1 MVATRSG
8 ARVCSSNTAEAD
20 ETQKNMDATPSGN
33 GRRRRR
39 AAQGGTSAQ
48 SEVLS
53 ASQDDEEVPPG
64 SLLRSSATR
73 RDTKTAQRQ
82 DHNAPQLDSTHEAD
96 VSESESCCSEMSDRQ
111 NPPEGRVTRSRRRRT
126 SPRQTTRPRRDGDAV
141 SEADSVSSSVSAT
154 REPRTQRVTRS
165 QRKSA
170 MASRSAKQHTEE
182 HESEPDSCSSNVSGL
197 QSTVVRRTTRNRK
210 FRAITPIPMS
220 LGNDANSDV
229 PPTVHSTR
237 VTRAKQASTSETA
250 AFDSEGFES
259 GPSRTPRKSSP
270 NCVST
275 RSQGRI
281 LALPDSGSE
290 STDAC
295 SSLASRRSTRTRGTP
310 CSSRTGSANSNR
322 AVSVPQVRRE
332 ACGSLVEA
340 PEAVDVAKSVHLEN
354 SLIKA
359 NEQEKTLTAE
369 DVDGLSSEKT
379 VEAQVL
385 PEVAP
390 ANSDKVT
397 LLDSATEEKK
407 DNEAELSDTAALTES
422 SLVKAHQEEEANS
435 IGGDVGMKEGYQ
447 MLDDTSSVVLNLS
460 NQSVKLI
467 LSESDQK
474 AEKESEDTKILLEE
488 PTDNGAKEADHHKIA
503 KKPCLILLDSSE
515 DEDDSEDGRSG
526 QESES
531 DGDNMD
537 SDGENQNSSSSQ
549 NQAGPSKREMP
560 MPCSGLFV
568 IDTQP
573 GLGFDKYYL
582 DEEQEMK
589 ENEVGEDDNDMEED
603 QDAEEFVDEEE
614 DDDDSELLFKSK
626 NKASFELSSSI
637 DPGLKV
643 KEYGGLY
650 INFDGKK
657 SKGVSDSLKKL
668 KEQKNQ
674 DELLKK
680 SVIGPDF
687 EKRDAIPPY
696 KESQKKLKVKRREER
711 EKTTGDGWFNMK
723 APELTEE
730 LKHDLRALKMRSAMD
745 PKRFYKKNDRD
756 GFPKYLQVGTVVDSP
771 VDFYHA
777 RIPKKQRKRTIVEEL
792 LSDAEFRSYNKKKY
806 REIMAEKA
814 AMASGR
820 KKHRN
825 LNKSNK
831 KKAGKPL

>member
-8 ARVCSSNTAEAD
+8 ARLCSSNTAEAD
-20 ETQKNMDATPSGN
+20 ETQNNMEATPSGN
-33 GRRRRR
+33 VRTRSR
-39 AAQGGTSAQ
+39 AAQGGTSSQ

-53 ASQDDEEVPPG
+53 VSQNDGGVPPT
-64 SLLRSSATR
+64 SLLHSSAVR
-73 RDTKTAQRQ
+73 RNTKTAQCQ
-82 DHNAPQLDSTHEAD
+82 DLSAPQLDSTHEAD

-126 SPRQTTRPRRDGDAV
+126 SPRQTGRSQRDGDAV

-170 MASRSAKQHTEE
+170 MCPSAKQHTEE

-197 QSTVVRRTTRNRK
+197 QSTVVRRTMRNRK
-210 FRAITPIPMS
+210 FRAITPVHMS
-220 LGNDANSDV
+220 LGNDADLDV
-229 PPTVHSTR
+229 TPTVCLTR
-237 VTRAKQASTSETA
+237 VTVAKPASTGETT

-259 GPSRTPRKSSP
+259 GPSRTPRKSSRK
-270 NCVST
+270 CVLA

-281 LALPDSGSE
+281 LALSDSGSE

-322 AVSVPQVRRE
+322 AVSVPQVTRE

-340 PEAVDVAKSVHLEN
+340 PEAMDVTKSVVENEDAVEGVGMKLEN
-354 SLIKA
+354 SLIKTS
-359 NEQEKTLTAE
+359 EQEKTLTAE

-379 VEAQVL
+379 VEPQVL

-397 LLDSATEEKK
+397 LS
-407 DNEAELSDTAALTES
+407 ES
-422 SLVKAHQEEEANS
+422 SLVKANQEEKADS
-435 IGGDVGMKEGYQ
+435 IGGDVGTKEGYD
-447 MLDDTSSVVLNLS
+447 MVDDASSVIPNLS
-460 NQSVKLI
+460 NQSLKLI

-474 AEKESEDTKILLEE
+474 AEKESEEEKTLLEE
-488 PTDNGAKEADHHKIA
+488 PSDNDTEEADHHKEA
-503 KKPCLILLDSSE
+503 KKPCLLLLDSSE
-515 DEDDSEDGRSG
+515 DEGDSEDGRSV

-537 SDGENQNSSSSQ
+537 NDGENQNSSSNQ
-549 NQAGPSKREMP
+549 NQAGPSKCEAP
-560 MPCSGLFV
+560 MPCDGLFV

-573 GLGFDKYYL
+573 GLRFDDKYYL

-589 ENEVGEDDNDMEED
+589 ENEVGEEDNDMEED
-603 QDAEEFVDEEE
+603 QNEEEFVDEEE
-614 DDDDSELLFKSK
+614 DDEDSELLFKSK

-637 DPGLKV
+637 DPGLKI
-643 KEYGGLY
+643 KEFGGLY

-657 SKGVSDSLKKL
+657 SKGVSDTLKKL

-687 EKRDAIPPY
+687 EKKDAIPPY

-730 LKHDLRALKMRSAMD
+730 LKNDLRALKMRSAMD
-745 PKRFYKKNDRD
+745 PKRFYKKNDRE

-792 LSDAEFRSYNKKKY
+792 LSDAEFRSRNKKKY
-806 REIMAEKA
+806 QEIMAEKA
-814 AMASGR
+814 AMASGK